1 MQKTLYFMPDISGF
15 TRFVNNTEL
24 DHSIHIVSELLEIL
38 IDSNTIGLQL
48 IEIEGDALFM
58 YTTKIPGY
66 QELLQQ
72 IISMQEKFHTHTKSY
87 EARRVCNCGSCRTTT
102 NLELKFVVHYGD
114 LAFIKVKDIIKPYGK
129 DVIKIH
135 RLLKNDIPI
144 SEYILYTNATYELY
158 ASEIDSSWTKLTEDY
173 DLGRLDY
180 FYKNIENIK
189 DSIPINFEI
198 NNNNNNTTSTPYI
211 TLEKTIEGNI
221 DDIYAYISEFKYR
234 HLWDKVV
241 KRVEFDENKLNR
253 SGSVH
258 NCVLDFGNLKFETIT
273 SHTPESLTY
282 GESTNDM
289 MFTKNFSYLIK
300 LHNIEPNKTRLEVLL
315 FFEFTAIGS
324 FIKSY
329 LMKMI
334 KKIWIKKLNL
344 LYEIGKKPIL

>member
-1 MQKTLYFMPDISGF
+1 MQKALYFMPDISGF

-24 DHSIHIVSELLEIL
+24 DHSIHIIAELLEIL
-38 IDSNTIGLQL
+38 LDSNTIGLEL

-58 YTTKIPGY
+58 YTTKIPSY
-66 QELLQQ
+66 QELLDQ

-87 EARRVCNCGSCRTTT
+87 EAKRVCNCGSCRTTT

-135 RLLKNDIPI
+135 RLLKNDIPV
-144 SEYILYTNATYELY
+144 SEYILYTKATYELY
-158 ASEIDSSWTKLTEDY
+158 TKEIDSSWGMLTDDY

-189 DSIPINFEI
+189 DSIPINTEDNQVI
-198 NNNNNNTTSTPYI
+198 TNSTPYI
-211 TLEKTIEGNI
+211 TLEKTIEGNSN
-221 DDIYAYISEFKYR
+221 DIYAYISEFKYR
-234 HLWDKVV
+234 HLWDKEV
-241 KRVEFDENKLNR
+241 KRVEYDENKLNR

-258 NCVLDFGNLKFETIT
+258 NCVLDFGHLKFETVT
-273 SHTPESLTY
+273 SHSSDSLTY

-289 MFTKNFSYLIK
+289 MFMKNFSYLIK
-300 LHNIEPNKTRLEVLL
+300 LHNIESSKTRLEVVL
-315 FFEFTAIGS
+315 FFEFTTVGS

-334 KKIWIKKLNL
+334 EKIWSRKLNL
-344 LYEIGKKPIL
+344 LYEIGKIPIS